1 MNNKIDPLIIYY
13 QYSIDCLCARL
24 IDKHIPVVKQ
34 AINIDIFNYLQLIKD
49 RVLMLNNPNIYRA
62 DK

>member
-13 QYSIDCLCARL
+13 QYSIDCLRARL

-49 RVLMLNNPNIYRA
+49 RVLMLNNPNI
-62 DK
+62 